1 MKILFVLLIAGTILS
16 ILYFFSWKQNPIKQ
30 IALWLAIALLIAF
43 ALWIY
48 GYGDLLRMFLKW

>member
-1 MKILFVLLIAGTILS
+1 MKILFVLLIAGIILS

-48 GYGDLLRMFLKW
+48 GYGNLLRMFLKW